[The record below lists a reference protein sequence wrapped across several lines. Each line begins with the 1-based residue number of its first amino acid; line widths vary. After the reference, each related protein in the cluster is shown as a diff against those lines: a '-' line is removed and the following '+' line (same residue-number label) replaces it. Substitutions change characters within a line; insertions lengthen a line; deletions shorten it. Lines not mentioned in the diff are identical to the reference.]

1 MRKVLS
7 IPLIILILG
16 SGMTLNVATHYC
28 GGVVAATR
36 VSLSPRLASCGME
49 IPAVNKLTEDA
60 ISKHCCEDKISAY
73 SFNSNY
79 VPSCYFIFNPDL
91 QIVHYEY
98 VTADYIACQALDKLV
113 SEKIIRP
120 PGTYI
125 NGSSVIQVICVF
137 RI

>member
-36 VSLSPRLASCGME
+36 VSFSSRLASCGME
-49 IPAVNKLTEDA
+49 TPAVNKLTADA

-73 SFNSNY
+73 SFDTNY
-79 VPSCYFIFNPDL
+79 VPSCYFVVNPDL
-91 QIVHYEY
+91 HVVHYEY
-98 VTADYIACQALDKLV
+98 VTAAYVTGQVLDKLV

-120 PGTYI
+120 PGTY
-125 NGSSVIQVICVF
+125 NNASSVIQVICVF